1 MKHISMNT
9 IREISEPLFQ
19 ECLHKNGFPEYQH
32 AIFYAVEFDTCGKIL
47 LDIKNDIQNYYPE
60 VEFLHDLRL
69 HYGLFVEGG
78 SLILFDGPSF
88 IFKGVLS
95 PNELK
100 QRVEET
106 AARHQTEIKFVP
118 SSRGNEQKLIDCLRE
133 LKTWNDKYRYKYSEL
148 FAQNGKIMI

>member
-1 MKHISMNT
+1 MKHISLDT
-9 IREISEPLFQ
+9 VREISEPLFQ

-32 AIFYAVEFDTCGKIL
+32 AIFHAVEFDTCGKIL
-47 LDIKNDIQNYYPE
+47 LDVKNDTQNYPE

-69 HYGLFVEGG
+69 HYALFVEGG

-118 SSRGNEQKLIDCLRE
+118 SSRGNEQKLIDCLIE
-133 LKTWNDKYRYKYSEL
+133 LRTWNDKYRYKYSEL
-148 FAQNGKIMI
+148 FAQNGKVMI

>member
-1 MKHISMNT
+1 MRHISLDT
-9 IREISEPLFQ
+9 VREISEPLFQ

-32 AIFYAVEFDTCGKIL
+32 HIFYSVEFNTCGKIL
-47 LDIKNDIQNYYPE
+47 LDVKNDTQNYPD
-60 VEFLHDLRL
+60 VEFLDDLRL

-106 AARHQTEIKFVP
+106 AARHNTEVKFMP
-118 SSRGNEQKLIDCLRE
+118 SSRGNEQKLIDCLCE
-133 LKTWNDKYRYKYSEL
+133 LRTWNDRYRSEFGEL
-148 FAQNGKIMI
+148 FAQNGKLMI